1 MLIFTRRNQEEIVI
15 NKDISIIILGI
26 DKNYV
31 KLGITAPKNIS
42 VHRKEIQDKIDKKIP
57 FVKK

>member
-31 KLGITAPKNIS
+31 KLGITAPKHIS
-42 VHRKEIQDKIDKKIP
+42 VHRKEIQNKIDKKIP

>member
-1 MLIFTRRNQEEIVI
+1 MLIITRKSQESIVI
-15 NKDISIIILGI
+15 DKNTTIMILGI